1 MRTERLKTIMVAALV
16 LAALA
21 LPTGLAAQ
29 KNYAVVELSAA
40 FFREKAGYEEEL
52 GTQNLMGTPLEILD
66 STGYWL
72 RVRTPEPY
80 DAWVTDLAVT
90 RMDSLQLKEYIAAPK
105 YICVAR
111 WTEMWSAPSVNSLR
125 VSDMVQGDIVRIWK
139 DGRGRPVKSRGFLG
153 VILPSGR
160 TAYVKAGDLEDFSYW
175 AATRKA
181 TPENIVATA
190 LTFRG
195 TPYMWGGTSPKS
207 FDCSGL
213 TRTVYFLNGI
223 LLPRN
228 ASQQIFTGNVVDISE
243 LKAGIASGNVTSYG
257 DLRPGDLLFFGRI
270 RPDGKESITHVGLYI
285 GDGRLIHSSHL
296 VRINS
301 LNPDEPDYYTGSTRL
316 LHARRIC
323 SPDGEPLG
331 LPEIKDSPYYFPQPE
346 E

>member
-1 MRTERLKTIMVAALV
+1 MRTERLKTILTAAI
-16 LAALA
+16 AALA
-21 LPTGLAAQ
+21 LPFGMNAQ
-29 KNYAVVELSAA
+29 KNYAVVDLSVA

-52 GTQNLMGTPLEILD
+52 GTQNLMGTPLEVLD

-90 RMDSLQLKEYIAAPK
+90 RMDSLQMKDYIAAPK
-105 YICVAR
+105 YICVAK
-111 WTEMWSAPSVNSLR
+111 WTEMWSEPSVKSLR

-153 VILPSGR
+153 VLLPSG
-160 TAYVKAGDLEDFSYW
+160 TKAYVKASDIEDFASW
-175 AATRKA
+175 ADSRKA
-181 TPENIVATA
+181 TPENIVSTA

-228 ASQQIFTGNVVDISE
+228 ASDQIFTGKVVDINE
-243 LKAGIASGNVTSYG
+243 LKSGIASGNVTTYG
-257 DLRPGDLLFFGRI
+257 ELKPGDLLFFGRT

-301 LNPDEPDYYTGSTRL
+301 LDPAAPDYYTGSTRL

-323 SPDGEPLG
+323 SPEGEPYG
-331 LPEIKDSPYYFPQPE
+331 LPEIKDSEFYFPRPE

>member
-1 MRTERLKTIMVAALV
+1 MRTDRLKTILVAAI
-16 LAALA
+16 AALS
-21 LPTGLAAQ
+21 LPAGMNAQ
-29 KNYAVVELSAA
+29 KNYGVVDLSVA
-40 FFREKAGYEEEL
+40 FFREQAGYEEEL

-72 RVRTPEPY
+72 KVRTPEPY

-105 YICVAR
+105 YICVSK
-111 WTEMWSAPSVNSLR
+111 WTEMWSGPSDKSLR
-125 VSDMVQGDIVRIWK
+125 VSDMVQGDIVRILK
-139 DGRGRPVKSRGFLG
+139 DGKGRPVKTRGFLG
-153 VILPSGR
+153 VLLPSGR
-160 TAYVKAGDLEDFSYW
+160 KAYVRANDLADFTVW
-175 AATRKA
+175 ANTRKA
-181 TPENIVATA
+181 TPENIVSTA
-190 LTFRG
+190 LGFTG

-213 TRTVYFLNGI
+213 TRTVYFLNGV

-228 ASQQIFTGNVVDISE
+228 ASQQIFTGKVVDINE
-243 LKAGIASGNVTSYG
+243 LKSGIASGHVTSYG
-257 DLRPGDLLFFGRI
+257 ELRPGDLLFFGRI

-301 LNPDEPDYYTGSTRL
+301 LDPAAPDYYTGSTRL

-323 SPDGEPLG
+323 SPEGEPYG
-331 LPEIKDSPYYFPQPE
+331 LPEIKDSEFYFPRPE